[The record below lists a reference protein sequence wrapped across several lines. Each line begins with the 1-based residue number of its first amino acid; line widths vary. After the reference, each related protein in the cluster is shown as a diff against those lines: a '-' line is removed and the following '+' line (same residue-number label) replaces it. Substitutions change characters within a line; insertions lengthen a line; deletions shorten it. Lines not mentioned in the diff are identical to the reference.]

1 LDFEVLSDLRQQAE
15 SERDRLM
22 SNGRLGGSASLG
34 GFFQQKFDELK
45 GVNQEQAKAEKIKAV
60 EGKIDAV
67 SGNRGGKFFVPLGS
81 RPSIPH
87 LH

>member
-1 LDFEVLSDLRQQAE
+1 MRQQSE
-15 SERDRLM
+15 SERDRLL

-60 EGKIDAV
+60 EEKIESVGVILLSSSCARIV
-67 SGNRGGKFFVPLGS
+67 VLPVNKFC
-81 RPSIPH
+81 
-87 LH
+87 